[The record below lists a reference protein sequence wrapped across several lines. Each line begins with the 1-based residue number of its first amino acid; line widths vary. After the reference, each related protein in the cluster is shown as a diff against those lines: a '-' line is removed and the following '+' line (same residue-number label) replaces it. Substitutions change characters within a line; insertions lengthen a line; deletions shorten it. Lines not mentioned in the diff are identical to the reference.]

1 MIIFSVVD
9 QNVMKVDQNNRKA
22 YHIFYLKSHNYFVF
36 YRIVDMDHQHC
47 KIKFQ
52 KLNLFVLK
60 Q

>member
-1 MIIFSVVD
+1 MDQYFSFLG
-9 QNVMKVDQNNRKA
+9 VDQNNRKS

-36 YRIVDMDHQHC
+36 YRIVDIDHQHC
-47 KIKFQ
+47 KIKLQ

>member
-1 MIIFSVVD
+1 MKVD
-9 QNVMKVDQNNRKA
+9 QYFSFLGVDQNNRKS

-47 KIKFQ
+47 KIKLQ